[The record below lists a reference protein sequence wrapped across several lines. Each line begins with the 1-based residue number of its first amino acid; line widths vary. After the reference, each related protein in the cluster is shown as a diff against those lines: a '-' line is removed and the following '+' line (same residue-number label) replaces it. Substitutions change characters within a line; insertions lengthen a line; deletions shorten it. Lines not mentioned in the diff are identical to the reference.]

1 MVHSL
6 PLAELE
12 YVSNELEAIED
23 FQNHECGVTSVH
35 LEICLA
41 NVLCYLVFNLNIK
54 IHFHK
59 QYLHYIL
66 TIYTVPS
73 LGVRDDPPPEEFE
86 LKASPIKIAST
97 GIK

>member
-41 NVLCYLVFNLNIK
+41 NVLCYLVF
-54 IHFHK
+54 
-59 QYLHYIL
+59 IL
-66 TIYTVPS
+66 DKKHLT
-73 LGVRDDPPPEEFE
+73 
-86 LKASPIKIAST
+86 
-97 GIK
+97 

>member
-12 YVSNELEAIED
+12 YVSNGLEAIED

-41 NVLCYLVFNLNIK
+41 NVLCYLVSNFHLNK
-54 IHFHK
+54 F
-59 QYLHYIL
+59 
-66 TIYTVPS
+66 P
-73 LGVRDDPPPEEFE
+73 
-86 LKASPIKIAST
+86 
-97 GIK
+97 

>member
-35 LEICLA
+35 LEICSA
-41 NVLCYLVFNLNIK
+41 NVFCYLVFNLK
-54 IHFHK
+54 INFHK

-73 LGVRDDPPPEEFE
+73 LGVRDDPPEEFE
-86 LKASPIKIAST
+86 LNASPIKIAST